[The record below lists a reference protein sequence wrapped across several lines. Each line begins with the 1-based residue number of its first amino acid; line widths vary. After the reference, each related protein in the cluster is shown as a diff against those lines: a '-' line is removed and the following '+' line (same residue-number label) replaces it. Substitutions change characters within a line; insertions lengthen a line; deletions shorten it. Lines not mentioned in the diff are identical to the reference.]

1 MRRWLV
7 LAAFVLAATG
17 LGAAGGTTPAVGES
31 TQQDPPDAAAPSS
44 PAASV
49 DPLFTETSA
58 LRELPIRRPV
68 SSRALSRGEVE
79 QKILQAFKD
88 QTTPDEIRASELAL
102 KTLGLAPPDLD
113 LGDLQLKLLTE
124 QLAGLYD
131 PKAREFYLASWVD
144 PLLQRPVIVHELTHA
159 LQDQHFELRRLAE
172 WPDGDSDA
180 QLAAQSLVEGD
191 ATLLMAQYV
200 LKYPEAGAAYL
211 QAMVTA
217 PKMPVF
223 ENAPRA
229 IRDSLT
235 FPFVQGMQFAT
246 ALHGRGGW
254 KAVTA
259 AYTPLPQSTEQILHL
274 EKFDRREQPVKVTLA
289 DVAGVLGRG
298 WRRLDSDVS
307 GEAGYQVILDQFL
320 NDPAASHRAAAGW
333 GGDRF
338 AVYERA
344 GDAIVIQMTV
354 WDTETDAREFA
365 DAYEKRTA
373 IRYPQ
378 DRPAGVMIERRA
390 LRVLVVEGLP
400 SNLNR
405 AALTRALWR

>member
-1 MRRWLV
+1 MRSWLALAAVV
-7 LAAFVLAATG
+7 LAAAG
-17 LGAAGGTTPAVGES
+17 IGGTGFAAQDSAV
-31 TQQDPPDAAAPSS
+31 DA
-44 PAASV
+44 
-49 DPLFTETSA
+49 LFAETSA
-58 LRELPIRRPV
+58 LRDLAIRRPV
-68 SSRALSRGEVE
+68 SSRPLSRGEIE

-102 KTLGLAPPDLD
+102 KTLGMAPQDLD
-113 LGDLQLKLLTE
+113 LRDLQLKLLTE

-180 QLAAQSLVEGD
+180 QLAAHSLVEGD

-200 LKYPEAGAAYL
+200 LKHPEAGAAYL
-211 QAMVTA
+211 QAMATA

-229 IRDSLT
+229 VRESLT

-254 KAVTA
+254 KAVSA

-274 EKFDRREQPVKVTLA
+274 DKFDRRERPVAVALA
-289 DVAGVLGRG
+289 DVSGLLGRG

-307 GEAGYQVILDQFL
+307 GEAGYQIILDQFL
-320 NDPAASHRAAAGW
+320 GDPAESRRAAAGW

-338 AVYERA
+338 SVYERG
-344 GDAIVIQMTV
+344 GDAIVIQMTA
-354 WDTETDAREFA
+354 WDSEADAREFA

-373 IRYPQ
+373 MRYPQ
-378 DRPAGVMIERRA
+378 GRPAGVIIELRG
-390 LRVLVVEGLP
+390 LRVLIVEGMPAALD
-400 SNLNR
+400 R
-405 AALTRALWR
+405 AALTQALWR

>member
-1 MRRWLV
+1 MRSWLALAAVV
-7 LAAFVLAATG
+7 LAAAG
-17 LGAAGGTTPAVGES
+17 IGGTGFAAQDSAV
-31 TQQDPPDAAAPSS
+31 DA
-44 PAASV
+44 
-49 DPLFTETSA
+49 LFAETSA
-58 LRELPIRRPV
+58 LRDLAIRRPV
-68 SSRALSRGEVE
+68 SSRPLSRGEIE

-102 KTLGLAPPDLD
+102 KTLGMAPQDLD
-113 LGDLQLKLLTE
+113 LRDLQLKLLTE

-180 QLAAQSLVEGD
+180 QLAAHSLVEGD

-200 LKYPEAGAAYL
+200 LKHPEAGAAYL
-211 QAMVTA
+211 QAMATA

-229 IRDSLT
+229 VRESLT

-254 KAVTA
+254 KAVSA

-274 EKFDRREQPVKVTLA
+274 DKFDRRERPVAVTLA
-289 DVAGVLGRG
+289 DVSGLLGRG

-307 GEAGYQVILDQFL
+307 GEAGYQIILDQFL
-320 NDPAASHRAAAGW
+320 GDPAESRRAAAGW

-338 AVYERA
+338 SVYERG
-344 GDAIVIQMTV
+344 GDAIVIQMTA
-354 WDTETDAREFA
+354 WDSEADAREFA

-373 IRYPQ
+373 MRYPQ
-378 DRPAGVMIERRA
+378 GRPAGVIIELRG
-390 LRVLVVEGLP
+390 LRVLIVEGMPAALD
-400 SNLNR
+400 R
-405 AALTRALWR
+405 AALTQALWR

>member
-1 MRRWLV
+1 MRSWLALAAVV
-7 LAAFVLAATG
+7 LAAAG
-17 LGAAGGTTPAVGES
+17 IGGTGFAAQDSAVD
-31 TQQDPPDAAAPSS
+31 T
-44 PAASV
+44 
-49 DPLFTETSA
+49 LFAETSA
-58 LRELPIRRPV
+58 LRDLAIRRPV
-68 SSRALSRGEVE
+68 SSRPLSRGEIE

-102 KTLGLAPPDLD
+102 KTLGMAPQDLD
-113 LGDLQLKLLTE
+113 LRDLQLKLLTE

-180 QLAAQSLVEGD
+180 QLAAHSLVEGD

-200 LKYPEAGAAYL
+200 LKHPEAGAAYL
-211 QAMVTA
+211 QAMATA

-229 IRDSLT
+229 VRESLT

-254 KAVTA
+254 KAVSA

-274 EKFDRREQPVKVTLA
+274 DKFDRRERPVAVTLA
-289 DVAGVLGRG
+289 DVSGLLGRG

-307 GEAGYQVILDQFL
+307 GEAGYQIILDQFL
-320 NDPAASHRAAAGW
+320 GDPAESRRAAAGW

-338 AVYERA
+338 SVYERG
-344 GDAIVIQMTV
+344 GDAIVIQMTA
-354 WDTETDAREFA
+354 WDSEADAREFA

-373 IRYPQ
+373 MRYPQ
-378 DRPAGVMIERRA
+378 GRPAGVIIELRG
-390 LRVLVVEGLP
+390 LRVLIVEGMPAALD
-400 SNLNR
+400 R
-405 AALTRALWR
+405 AALTQALWR

>member
-1 MRRWLV
+1 MRSWLALAAVV
-7 LAAFVLAATG
+7 LAAAG
-17 LGAAGGTTPAVGES
+17 IGGTGFAAQDSAVD
-31 TQQDPPDAAAPSS
+31 T
-44 PAASV
+44 
-49 DPLFTETSA
+49 LFAETSA
-58 LRELPIRRPV
+58 LRDLAIRRPV
-68 SSRALSRGEVE
+68 SSRPLSRGEIE

-88 QTTPDEIRASELAL
+88 QTTPDEIRASELAV
-102 KTLGLAPPDLD
+102 KTLGMAPQDLD
-113 LGDLQLKLLTE
+113 LRDLQLKLLTE

-180 QLAAQSLVEGD
+180 QLAAHSLVEGD

-200 LKYPEAGAAYL
+200 LKHPEAGAAYL
-211 QAMVTA
+211 QAMATA

-229 IRDSLT
+229 VRESLT

-254 KAVTA
+254 KAVSA

-274 EKFDRREQPVKVTLA
+274 DKFDRRERPVAVTLA
-289 DVAGVLGRG
+289 DVSGLLGRG

-307 GEAGYQVILDQFL
+307 GEAGYQIILDQFL
-320 NDPAASHRAAAGW
+320 GDPAESRRAAAGW

-338 AVYERA
+338 SVYERG
-344 GDAIVIQMTV
+344 GDAIVIQMTA
-354 WDTETDAREFA
+354 WDSEADAREFA

-373 IRYPQ
+373 MRYPQ
-378 DRPAGVMIERRA
+378 GRPAGVIIELRG
-390 LRVLVVEGLP
+390 LRVLIVEGMPAALD
-400 SNLNR
+400 R
-405 AALTRALWR
+405 AALTQALWR

>member
-1 MRRWLV
+1 MRSWLALAAVV
-7 LAAFVLAATG
+7 LAAAG
-17 LGAAGGTTPAVGES
+17 IGGTGFAAQDSAV
-31 TQQDPPDAAAPSS
+31 DALWDRA
-44 PAASV
+44 
-49 DPLFTETSA
+49 
-58 LRELPIRRPV
+58 IRRPV
-68 SSRALSRGEVE
+68 SSRPLSRGEIE

-102 KTLGLAPPDLD
+102 KTLGMAPQDLD
-113 LGDLQLKLLTE
+113 LRDLQLKLLTE

-180 QLAAQSLVEGD
+180 QLAAHSLVEGD

-200 LKYPEAGAAYL
+200 LKHPEAGAAYL
-211 QAMVTA
+211 QAMATA

-229 IRDSLT
+229 VRESLT

-254 KAVTA
+254 KAVSA

-274 EKFDRREQPVKVTLA
+274 DKFDRRERPVAVTLA
-289 DVAGVLGRG
+289 DVSGLLGRG

-307 GEAGYQVILDQFL
+307 GEAGYQIILDQFL
-320 NDPAASHRAAAGW
+320 GDPAESRRAAAGW

-338 AVYERA
+338 SVYERG
-344 GDAIVIQMTV
+344 GDAIVIQMTA
-354 WDTETDAREFA
+354 WDSEADAREFA

-373 IRYPQ
+373 MRYPQ
-378 DRPAGVMIERRA
+378 GRPAGVIIELRG
-390 LRVLVVEGLP
+390 LRVLIVEGMPAALD
-400 SNLNR
+400 R
-405 AALTRALWR
+405 AALTQALWR

>member
-1 MRRWLV
+1 MRPWLALAAVV
-7 LAAFVLAATG
+7 LAAAG
-17 LGAAGGTTPAVGES
+17 LGADSRSPA
-31 TQQDPPDAAAPSS
+31 QDPPY

-49 DPLFTETSA
+49 EALFTETSA
-58 LRELPIRRPV
+58 LRELPVRRPV
-68 SSRALSRGEVE
+68 ASRALSRGEIE

-102 KTLGLAPPDLD
+102 KTLGLAPPELD
-113 LGDLQLKLLTE
+113 LLDLQLKLLTE

-131 PKAREFYLASWVD
+131 PKAREFYLASWVN

-159 LQDQHFELRRLAE
+159 LQDQHFELGRLAE

-180 QLAAQSLVEGD
+180 QLAAHSLVEGD

-200 LKYPEAGAAYL
+200 LKHPDAGAAYM
-211 QAMVTA
+211 QAMLTA

-229 IRDSLT
+229 VRDSLT
-235 FPFVQGMQFAT
+235 FPFLQGMQFAS

-274 EKFDRREQPVKVTLA
+274 EKFDRRERPVTVTLA

-307 GEAGYQVILDQFL
+307 GEAGYQIILDQFL
-320 NDPAASHRAAAGW
+320 KDPVVSHRAAAGW

-338 AVYERA
+338 SVYERA
-344 GDAIVIQMTV
+344 GEAFVIQMTA
-354 WDTETDAREFA
+354 WDSDADAREFA

-373 IRYPQ
+373 MRYPQ
-378 DRPAGVMIERRA
+378 GRPAGVIIERRG
-390 LRVLVVEGLP
+390 LRVLIVEGLP
-400 SNLNR
+400 AALNP

>member
-1 MRRWLV
+1 MRSWLALAAVV
-7 LAAFVLAATG
+7 LAAAGIGATG
-17 LGAAGGTTPAVGES
+17 FAAQESAVE
-31 TQQDPPDAAAPSS
+31 
-44 PAASV
+44 V
-49 DPLFTETSA
+49 LFAETSA
-58 LRELPIRRPV
+58 LRELPIRRQV
-68 SSRALSRGEVE
+68 SSRPLSRGEIE

-102 KTLGLAPPDLD
+102 KTLGMAPQDLD
-113 LGDLQLKLLTE
+113 LRDLQLKLLTE

-180 QLAAQSLVEGD
+180 QLAAHSLVEGD

-200 LKYPEAGAAYL
+200 LKHPEAGAAYL
-211 QAMVTA
+211 QAMATA

-229 IRDSLT
+229 VRESLT

-246 ALHGRGGW
+246 SLHGRGGW
-254 KAVTA
+254 KAVSA

-274 EKFDRREQPVKVTLA
+274 DKFDRRERPVAVTLA
-289 DVAGVLGRG
+289 DVSGLLGRG

-307 GEAGYQVILDQFL
+307 GEAGYQIILDQFL
-320 NDPAASHRAAAGW
+320 GDPAESRRAAAGW

-338 AVYERA
+338 SVYERG
-344 GDAIVIQMTV
+344 GDAIVIQMTA
-354 WDTETDAREFA
+354 WDSEADAREFA

-373 IRYPQ
+373 MRYPQ
-378 DRPAGVMIERRA
+378 GRPAGVIIERRG
-390 LRVLVVEGLP
+390 LRVLIVEGMAAALD
-400 SNLNR
+400 R
-405 AALTRALWR
+405 AALTQALWR